1 MPRNEHDGGNGEF
14 ASIGGCGQ
22 QWAGVCRIDIEL
34 DGHAQ
39 WRERDV
45 YELRV
50 ERAEQF

>member
-1 MPRNEHDGGNGEF
+1 MFG
-14 ASIGGCGQ
+14 
-22 QWAGVCRIDIEL
+22 IDVEL

-50 ERAEQF
+50 EWPEQL